1 MYLRVWPSCYV
12 AGDTMR
18 HARIAMA
25 QERGLSTTARRWST
39 DVCHLGV
46 CLIQVLPSVR
56 LGDVDAVVEQ
66 AWLA

>member
-1 MYLRVWPSCYV
+1 
-12 AGDTMR
+12 
-18 HARIAMA
+18 MA

-46 CLIQVLPSVR
+46 CLICLVRVCVQVLPSVR
-56 LGDVDAVVEQ
+56 LDDVDTVVEQ